1 MFQTN
6 PRDFDSV
13 PEDPALIPEGH
24 GVAEGP
30 NKANKS
36 DEESCST
43 PAPEFAT
50 LEAFAAWIDVQL
62 EDLEANHE
70 GFETASSVRG
80 FYGR

>member
-6 PRDFDSV
+6 PPNFDSI
-13 PEDPALIPEGH
+13 PEDPALAPEEH
-24 GVAEGP
+24 GQAEGSA
-30 NKANKS
+30 KA
-36 DEESCST
+36 DTEYCS
-43 PAPEFAT
+43 PREPEFAT
-50 LEAFAAWIDVQL
+50 LEAFAAWLDHQL

>member
-6 PRDFDSV
+6 PPDFDSI
-13 PEDPALIPEGH
+13 PEDPALTREAH
-24 GVAEGP
+24 GEAEGP
-30 NKANKS
+30 SKADAEK
-36 DEESCST
+36 CSL
-43 PAPEFAT
+43 PAAEFAT

-62 EDLEANHE
+62 ADLEANNE